1 MRAAPAGFHSWDMM
15 TEPTAP
21 ITPQR
26 FLKGL
31 PNEVGPF
38 AQHGVTGRIL
48 DPAMTVSLR
57 PPVAIHPAGLP
68 VDDSYAAGPTFVM
81 RVPGGFADPAT
92 GYAFDSQRRLI
103 RESAVVQKYA
113 YEAADLYPS
122 LDFDGAMEIGGGDV
136 HVITNQ
142 RPENYC
148 RWWLDTLSKYY
159 LFETFPLDSGAAR
172 PPAATLTPALTSGFH
187 KATLDLMGYAPG
199 LNLRPHRLVRGDLLI
214 SKGLTS
220 GGGQNISPLVRDFG
234 AFVLKRC
241 GLGDLIGR
249 PGGRKIYI
257 SRQFTGMR
265 RILNEA
271 VLRKALKQ
279 RGFEIVV
286 LEKLPLADQMRAFA
300 EADVIVS
307 PHGAGLT
314 NVIFC
319 NAGTLLIEI
328 FPHIGVHSSSFRRIS
343 THMDMDYALYAAP
356 SDVEGKH
363 RIPGNADL
371 TVDVPHLAAFC
382 DDVMEN
388 RRPSKR

>member
-1 MRAAPAGFHSWDMM
+1 M
-15 TEPTAP
+15 TETAVP
-21 ITPQR
+21 ILPQR
-26 FLKGL
+26 FMKGL
-31 PNEVGPF
+31 PNAVGAF
-38 AQHGVTGRIL
+38 AQHGVSGRIIE
-48 DPAMTVSLR
+48 PATTLPLR
-57 PPVAIHPAGLP
+57 PPVAIWPDDLAVDKAYAG
-68 VDDSYAAGPTFVM
+68 GPTFVM
-81 RVPGGFADPAT
+81 RVPGGFVDPTT

-103 RESAVVQKYA
+103 RESAIVQKYA
-113 YEAADLYPS
+113 WEAAELFPS
-122 LDFDGAMEIGGGDV
+122 LDFDGAVEFGAGEV
-136 HVITNQ
+136 HVVTNQ

-148 RWWLDTLSKYY
+148 RWWLDTISKYY
-159 LFETFPLDSGAAR
+159 LFETFPLDDGPAR
-172 PPAATLTPALTSGFH
+172 PPSVTLTPPLTSAFH
-187 KATLDLMGYAPG
+187 KASLDLMGYAPG
-199 LNLRPHRLVRGDLLI
+199 PSLPPRRLVRGDLLI

-234 AFVLKRC
+234 AFVLNRS
-241 GLGDLIGR
+241 GLGALIGQ
-249 PGGRKIYI
+249 PGGRKVYI

-286 LEKLPLADQMRAFA
+286 LEKLAMADQMRVFA
-300 EADVIVS
+300 EADVIIS

-328 FPHIGVHSSSFRRIS
+328 FPDIGVHSSSFRRIS

-356 SDVEGKH
+356 SDLDGKH

-371 TVDVPHLAAFC
+371 TVDVAHLAAFC